1 MARNK
6 WSTLTSI
13 VSTSEFGIKMQG
25 RRAPIAENLYFL
37 SEKSKEGA
45 CPPLECSFDVAGEG
59 LTSFPEDEGKFTSD
73 QLETTRWWSSYLGRI
88 SKTIADAR
96 RGGYESLILY
106 GIRGGPFTQFEQKYL
121 SSPEFDAAL
130 QKELNKHYTCQGVHQ
145 FHGNAFRYELKLI
158 SYKDFCSS
166 MDENYEITLGK
177 HFCSRFKEYS
187 FVAIVNAKVGVQL
200 SVQVFEETVQQ
211 LCAEENY
218 EAAKRVRD
226 AKAKLPQLYVLCE
239 RMLELEY
246 PRSGVDRNIDEIAT
260 TKETLKALKN
270 ELEMCLR
277 PPTWRDMLGSAFSRV
292 MGFGK
297 APEPDAKRR
306 RCAGGSTADSK
317 QDTEAPELDP
327 KDADAWKSLGNAGG
341 GTVAGKLYS
350 KAGCYEQALVLDPKL
365 AAAWC
370 NLGAE
375 GGGTVAGKA
384 YTEAGCF
391 VQALNLNPKDA
402 VAWCNLGI
410 VGGGTVAGKPYT
422 EAGCYEQA
430 LKHNLKDAVAWLAL
444 GFAGGGVA
452 GYGFYSKADCYAQAL
467 VLDPKF
473 AAAWLA
479 LGQAGGGTVASKVYT
494 KAGCYEQALEHN
506 MKALQHNL
514 NDLTCADVWLR
525 LGNAGGGTVAGKA
538 YTEAGCFVQALN
550 LNPKD
555 AVAWCNLGIVGG
567 GTVAGTI
574 YGGGLLR
581 AGPGAGP
588 EAHNCLVFLGQGRR
602 RHRGRQALLGG
613 GLLRAGRGPC
623 SEGAGRLVRIGQG
636 RRRHRGRQNLHGGR
650 MPPEV

>member
-350 KAGCYEQALVLDPKL
+350 KAGCYEQALVLDPK
-365 AAAWC
+365 
-370 NLGAE
+370 
-375 GGGTVAGKA
+375 
-384 YTEAGCF
+384 
-391 VQALNLNPKDA
+391 DA
-402 VAWCNLGI
+402 VAWQNLGSL
-410 VGGGTVAGKPYT
+410 GGGTVAGKPYT

-525 LGNAGGGTVAGKA
+525 LGNAGGGTVAGKP
-538 YTEAGCFVQALN
+538 YTEAGCYVQALE
-550 LNPKD
+550 LDPKLTI
-555 AVAWCNLGIVGG
+555 AWFFLGKAGG
-567 GTVAGTI
+567 GTVAGKP
-574 YGGGLLR
+574 YSEVDCYVQVVDLAPREPDGWYVLGKAGGGTV
-581 AGPGAGP
+581 AGKTYT
-588 EAHNCLVFLGQGRR
+588 EAECRQKYDELNSNSNC
-602 RHRGRQALLGG
+602 
-613 GLLRAGRGPC
+613 
-623 SEGAGRLVRIGQG
+623 VREQ
-636 RRRHRGRQNLHGGR
+636 
-650 MPPEV
+650 